1 MCVKTNHRL
10 LGQLYTQKWLI
21 FHLGNLTP
29 AKIEEHWLRPPLLP
43 EKLPMQSPLLCPTL
57 PGTAKALLLVME
69 YFT

>member
-43 EKLPMQSPLLCPTL
+43 EKLPMQSPYCVQLCREPQ
-57 PGTAKALLLVME
+57 KH
-69 YFT
+69 YFL